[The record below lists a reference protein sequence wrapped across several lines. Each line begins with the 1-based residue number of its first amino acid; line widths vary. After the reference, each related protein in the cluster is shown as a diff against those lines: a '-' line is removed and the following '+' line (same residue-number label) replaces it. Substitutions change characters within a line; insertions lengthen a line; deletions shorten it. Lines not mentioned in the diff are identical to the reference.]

1 MVFINEAI
9 KEITLKLVYYGPGL
23 CGKTTNL
30 EHVHGNPKVA
40 GKGKMISMSTE
51 TDRTL
56 FFDFLPMDLGT
67 VGGFRIRV
75 QLYTV
80 PGQVFYDATRRLVLR
95 GADGVV
101 FVADSQKAILEAGRE
116 SFQNLRDNLLINQ
129 IDPEKIPIILQ
140 YNKRDLPDIHTIEEL
155 ESVFNPEGKH
165 SHFPAVAI
173 RGDGVLH
180 TLQRAVQEM
189 IASLAHRVPGAPKST
204 QKPAGDSP
212 APTSEAAGEPFPEAD
227 AAHAV
232 PPAPAVSER
241 EQELERMMQ
250 MIYQSNE
257 NLILLMNSLLEDVR
271 QQQAFLKQFVT
282 RKEN

>member
-1 MVFINEAI
+1 MVFINESI

-67 VGGFRIRV
+67 VAGFRIRV

-80 PGQVFYDATRRLVLR
+80 PGQVFYDATRRLVLK

-101 FVADSQKAILEAGRE
+101 FVADSQRALLDANRE

-129 IDPEKIPIILQ
+129 IDPEKVPIILQ
-140 YNKRDLPDIHTIEEL
+140 YNKRDLPDVLSMEEL
-155 ESVFNPEGKH
+155 DAALNPEGKH
-165 SHFPAVAI
+165 TRFPAVAI
-173 RGDGVLH
+173 RGDGVLN

-189 IASLAHRVPGAPKST
+189 IASLAHRFPGGAKT
-204 QKPAGDSP
+204 AAKPAP
-212 APTSEAAGEPFPEAD
+212 APAAAPAAEPFHEE
-227 AAHAV
+227 
-232 PPAPAVSER
+232 PPAPAPPPDASAPAASER
-241 EQELERMMQ
+241 ELELERIVQMM
-250 MIYQSNE
+250 YQSNE
-257 NLILLMNSLLEDVR
+257 NLILLMNSLLEDVK
-271 QQQAFLKQFVT
+271 QQQAFLKQFVV
-282 RKEN
+282 RKEG